1 MSVVGLSDQE
11 QKNILQIVSAILHLG
26 NISFVEDRS
35 NFANVHDD
43 RCKKKMKEI
52 FPNRK
57 NFKAI
62 LQRFFFKF

>member
-11 QKNILQIVSAILHLG
+11 QKNVLQLVSAILHLG

-43 RCKKKMKEI
+43 RCKKKKKEEI
-52 FPNRK
+52 FSK
-57 NFKAI
+57 
-62 LQRFFFKF
+62 QYKF